1 MKKLLL
7 VALLLVSVTTIFA
20 QTKAERDLESAVR
33 KYNAMRDY
41 ADALKPA
48 TVTDADIA
56 NIGKSVD
63 EGLALLD
70 PIIKKES
77 GDIVDVARY
86 FRMNYLYEKG
96 FILGMKG
103 RRTEAFDLL
112 RTIDGDMNTFN
123 SARFPLRY
131 AYEGRNYVVKWENFA
146 PTQGEYF
153 VSMTEF
159 YFTQKDYDNA
169 LAYAGKANG
178 NTSFLSDYLR
188 AINNYWIVQ
197 MKNERREYDRVSLDA
212 AVTALESYHAL
223 DADERQSSGDLN
235 RVLDLAPT
243 TVDNILTQHP
253 ELQASGEPY
262 ARVANVMRAESKGD
276 QYRNFAAKAIK
287 AGYRDR
293 EFLEQALRDAAT
305 AKDRQLGL
313 LAADRLSS
321 MTASDDC
328 AGLAK
333 LADQFDLIGE
343 KKRADEYRSKASA
356 CTRRQHREQARAQ
369 RDFGL
374 YVGGYVLPLFRK
386 DWGGVLGIQTRK
398 VYIEASYLA
407 ASNNRDRLWDLRF
420 AGVDGYDV
428 QKIYW
433 DGYYA
438 HLAINGIAK
447 DSRRGFRP
455 YTGVLM
461 GYNYRK
467 FDEISSAVFDHA
479 TNTYQGTQNF
489 EPVQKSYI
497 LMVNFG
503 AHSYGKM
510 FAADLYFSLGAA
522 FNSFDRGNETFAS
535 NDDFLY
541 ESPFLENRK
550 DDRVSF
556 IARVGLTVGL
566 QFGSNNR
573 R

>member
-1 MKKLLL
+1 MKKQLL
-7 VALLLVSVTTIFA
+7 VALLLVSVASLFA

-41 ADALKPA
+41 SAALKPA

-56 NIGKSVD
+56 NVGKSVD
-63 EGLALLD
+63 EGLTLLD

-77 GDIVDVARY
+77 GDIVEVARY

-96 FILGMKG
+96 FLLGMKG
-103 RRTEAFDLL
+103 RRAEAFELL
-112 RTIDGDMNTFN
+112 QTIDGDMNSFT

-131 AYEGRNYVVKWENFA
+131 SFEGRNFVIKWENFA

-159 YFTQKDYDNA
+159 SFSKKDYDNA
-169 LAYAGKANG
+169 LAYAGKANA
-178 NTSFLSDYLR
+178 NASFLSDYLR

-212 AVTALESYHAL
+212 AVMALESYHEL
-223 DADERQSSGDLN
+223 DADQRQSSGDLSKL
-235 RVLDLAPT
+235 LDMAPA
-243 TVDNILTQHP
+243 TVDNILTQHT

-262 ARVANVMRAESKGD
+262 ARVAKVMRAEGKGD
-276 QYRNFAAKAIK
+276 QYRNFAAKAIR

-293 EFLEQALRDAAT
+293 EFLEQALNDAAT
-305 AKDRQLGL
+305 ARDRQLGL
-313 LAADRLSS
+313 LAAERLSN
-321 MTASDDC
+321 MTAADDC

-333 LADQFDLIGE
+333 LADQFELIGE
-343 KKRADEYRSKASA
+343 KKRAEEYRSKSSA
-356 CTRRQHREQARAQ
+356 CTRRQHRAQARAQ

-438 HLAINGIAK
+438 HLAVNGIAR

-461 GYNYRK
+461 GYNYRE
-467 FDEISSAVFDHA
+467 FDAITSAVFDHA
-479 TNTYQGTQNF
+479 TNTYQGTQTF

-503 AHSYGKM
+503 AHSYGRLL
-510 FAADLYFSLGAA
+510 AADLYFSLGAA
-522 FNSFDRGNETFAS
+522 FNSFDRGNEAFAD
-535 NDDFLY
+535 NDSFLY
-541 ESPFLENRK
+541 E
-550 DDRVSF
+550 
-556 IARVGLTVGL
+556 
-566 QFGSNNR
+566 
-573 R
+573 